1 MLARR
6 AAPCRHGLQLG
17 LTSRPVAYGP
27 PFTSWGRE
35 RERNTR
41 SGITWSQKPGWT
53 ARVCFNIFA
62 RRWHSPGRS
71 GINIVYPAAAHH
83 HPSPG
88 ERQSTMRLLTSRVGR
103 HAGWRTQGRSRR
115 SMGGEAG
122 FPEMERTSLAFG
134 KSARGSVGACGP
146 ERPRRRKQVAAQGIM
161 ASVPKTAPTP
171 PLPSPGATAP
181 TPASGHCACFH
192 GDQHHSSP
200 YTVDPGS
207 APGGTQIELEGR
219 PFTFH
224 AT

>member
-134 KSARGSVGACGP
+134 QSARGSVGACGP
-146 ERPRRRKQVAAQGIM
+146 ERPSEGSRLRHRVSWHRCQKQHQLPPSPPPAQRPPPPHLGTAR
-161 ASVPKTAPTP
+161 ASWRPTP
-171 PLPSPGATAP
+171 QQPQH
-181 TPASGHCACFH
+181 SGSGLNSGWHPDRA
-192 GDQHHSSP
+192 
-200 YTVDPGS
+200 
-207 APGGTQIELEGR
+207 
-219 PFTFH
+219 
-224 AT
+224 